1 MNKIII
7 IGIVISIII
16 GVSIISISNNSSGNF
31 DEILPD
37 EEIQN
42 EPNQFTVG
50 LDESVGVS
58 GG

>member
-16 GVSIISISNNSSGNF
+16 GVSIISISSNSSGNF